1 MNLQVMEEVVAAA
14 EALDADPAVRV
25 IILTGDGPKAFA
37 AGADIKEMST
47 LTYSEVSWGK

>member
-1 MNLQVMEEVVAAA
+1 MAAA

-47 LTYSEVSWGK
+47 LTYSEVS